1 VYDGKQKNIEKQ
13 KLELNENSRR
23 NYEESYR
30 KQYFQQIQ
38 QLYEELKTLN
48 KTSEQTEKQL
58 ETSDQ
63 LVKAL
68 KEQLEKGIIQMTE
81 YINAIKNFRAIN
93 RNLILVNIRKL
104 QVINEM
110 NYLLTQ

>member
-1 VYDGKQKNIEKQ
+1 MRIVIVISTF
-13 KLELNENSRR
+13 SR
-23 NYEESYR
+23 YR
-30 KQYFQQIQ
+30 
-38 QLYEELKTLN
+38 QLYEELRTLN
-48 KTSEQTEKQL
+48 ETADRTKKQL

-63 LVKAL
+63 LVKGL
-68 KEQLEKGIIQMTE
+68 KQQLETGLIQMTD

-110 NYLLTQ
+110 NFLLTQ